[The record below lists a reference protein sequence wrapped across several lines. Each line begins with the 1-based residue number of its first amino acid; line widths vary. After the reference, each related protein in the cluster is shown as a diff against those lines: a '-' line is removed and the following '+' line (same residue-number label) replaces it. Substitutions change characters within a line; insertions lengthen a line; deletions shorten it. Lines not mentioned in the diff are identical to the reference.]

1 MVTRTFTWGTSDD
14 TGMSGWIL
22 DGMEGFD
29 PSFGLAVAHDCL
41 EHFNSTDPS
50 VEHEMQAF
58 GSIMYIRGDNGFWD
72 RDRVVQRPA
81 GVSSYAHAVGDEL
94 AEILVKAGWEIR
106 DCKDIPLDEEQ
117 EEHFRG
123 IWEGFKGAI
132 PEAWDCWRYGEE
144 EPSEDELRA
153 MLAKSLAW
161 IRKGYRKAARRWAQF
176 NQWDLGEM
184 FNDLM
189 QRVESF
195 PGERYDGQRL
205 RVRFSTTGYDLE
217 VAVAQYKGAPFQ
229 TRGHYDF

>member
-1 MVTRTFTWGTSDD
+1 MVTRTFTWGTTDD
-14 TGMSGWIL
+14 TGWSGWIL

-29 PSFGLAVAHDCL
+29 PSASLAVAHDCL

-72 RDRVVQRPA
+72 RDRVMRREP
-81 GVSSYAHAVGDEL
+81 GVSSYAHAVGGDL

-106 DCKDIPLDEEQ
+106 DCKDVPLDEEQ
-117 EEHFRG
+117 EAHFAG
-123 IWEGFKGAI
+123 IWGQFKDGMAD
-132 PEAWDCWRYGEE
+132 AWECFRFDEDPPSEE
-144 EPSEDELRA
+144 EMRA

-161 IRKGYRKAARRWAQF
+161 VRKGYRRAAKRWEQF

-189 QRVESF
+189 QQVEQF
-195 PGERYDGQRL
+195 PGERYEGQRL
-205 RVRFSTTGYDLE
+205 RVRFDTTGYNLE
-217 VAVAQYKGAPFQ
+217 VAVSQWRGEPFR
-229 TRGHYDF
+229 TRHDYHH